1 MLDMHDT
8 SLDGL
13 DFVERRNGSVIF
25 DWRLSDGP
33 NAGVAIPTAVA
44 TVLDTDAMSLPPLAQ
59 TIDPEQLNTL
69 LVEGADVRITFSY
82 QGCEVVVD
90 AVGRLRVVE

>member
-1 MLDMHDT
+1 MLGMHDT

-13 DFVERRNGSVIF
+13 DFVERRNGSAIF

>member
-1 MLDMHDT
+1 MLDVHDP

-13 DFVERRNGSVIF
+13 DFVERRNGSVLF
-25 DWRLSDGP
+25 DWCVSDGP

-44 TVLDTDAMSLPPLAQ
+44 TVLDTDALSLPPLAQ
-59 TIDPEQLNTL
+59 TIDPEQLHTV
-69 LVEGADVRITFSY
+69 LVGGADVRITFSY
-82 QGCEVVVD
+82 QGCEVIAD